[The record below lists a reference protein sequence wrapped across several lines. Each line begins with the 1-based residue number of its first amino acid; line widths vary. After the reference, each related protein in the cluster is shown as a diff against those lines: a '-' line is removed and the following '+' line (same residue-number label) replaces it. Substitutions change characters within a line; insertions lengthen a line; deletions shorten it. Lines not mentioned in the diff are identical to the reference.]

1 MKLFLN
7 LERPG
12 AVGNAEESPKSGRT
26 PATAMRTVQLTL
38 AALAACAASSAPD
51 CAASD
56 AALKLGR
63 QIVCKSYVSSYTP
76 WCKDD
81 WQNVSAAGDWPA
93 QAVYMRNVLVT
104 LAAPSTC
111 LDTAY
116 AKDTA
121 AWLNAP
127 STDDHSGAKPGNL
140 FLWTWLVFQ
149 ADYYAMPRKPGDRVE
164 SPDTL
169 GRKCWAM
176 AYLTDQWAKLS
187 PALLPRLDSAGLD
200 VGVFKASYE
209 EAMPL
214 TMGLCQKVI
223 CNCFVNASY
232 DPSRSGHCRVGV
244 KRFHYL
250 GFDRENLKPQ
260 QGRTKVDYAWHEHC
274 SR

>member
-1 MKLFLN
+1 
-7 LERPG
+7 
-12 AVGNAEESPKSGRT
+12 
-26 PATAMRTVQLTL
+26 MRTVQLTL

-127 STDDHSGAKPGNL
+127 STDDHSGAKPADLARKANL
-140 FLWTWLVFQ
+140 QGERHV
-149 ADYYAMPRKPGDRVE
+149 APRSRGPARSVRAAGSAR
-164 SPDTL
+164 
-169 GRKCWAM
+169 GRGPCISGAR
-176 AYLTDQWAKLS
+176 AAG
-187 PALLPRLDSAGLD
+187 RL
-200 VGVFKASYE
+200 
-209 EAMPL
+209 
-214 TMGLCQKVI
+214 
-223 CNCFVNASY
+223 
-232 DPSRSGHCRVGV
+232 
-244 KRFHYL
+244 
-250 GFDRENLKPQ
+250 
-260 QGRTKVDYAWHEHC
+260 
-274 SR
+274 